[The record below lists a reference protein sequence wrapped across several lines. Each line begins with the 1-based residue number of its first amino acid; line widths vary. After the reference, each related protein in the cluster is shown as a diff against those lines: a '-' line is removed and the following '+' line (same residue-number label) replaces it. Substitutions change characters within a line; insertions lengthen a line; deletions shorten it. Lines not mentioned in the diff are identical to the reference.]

1 MPDNIYISTPH
12 SASPLATVAPA
23 IDRWTHQRS
32 VAQRWRELGGAPKM
46 TKRESLRA
54 ARYLFNNT
62 LPNRP
67 RWLGITAA
75 PPRWT
80 RAYRLVADIAHE
92 IVDGADLGLY
102 GQKHL
107 DLEVSLIGLFVAR
120 RQHQG
125 HRCPRCHS
133 QLNQ

>member
-1 MPDNIYISTPH
+1 MPDNIYNSTPDI
-12 SASPLATVAPA
+12 ASPLPTLAPA
-23 IDRWTHQRS
+23 IDRWSHQRS
-32 VAQRWRELGGAPKM
+32 VAQRWRELGGAPKI
-46 TKRESLRA
+46 TKREGLRA
-54 ARYLFNNT
+54 ARYLLNNT
-62 LPNRP
+62 LPERP

-92 IVDGADLGLY
+92 IVEGADLGFY

-107 DLEVSLIGLFVAR
+107 DLELSLIGLFVAR

-125 HRCPRCHS
+125 RRCARCHS
-133 QLNQ
+133 RIDQ